1 MDTVEE
7 RVDTLERMV
16 ADFVAYA
23 KDAIP
28 RLDRTCE
35 RLDRTCERLDRDFEA
50 LRSEQREHVLEM
62 ARIADRI
69 GRFTEDIV
77 GPNIPRLAHEVFG
90 INQFQFFA
98 ERVEKVHHQDPARMR
113 EFDFV
118 VAGEGQLVIT
128 ESKSTAR
135 VKYIEEFAT
144 GLAEVF
150 DYFPEYKSYRIVPIF
165 ASMALGQ
172 DFVRRLTRLKIY
184 ALALGQRTM
193 ELLNLEEVRGPR
205 Q

>member
-23 KDAIP
+23 KEAIP
-28 RLDRTCE
+28 RLDK
-35 RLDRTCERLDRDFEA
+35 LAQDSK
-50 LRSEQREHVLEM
+50 SEQREHVLEM

-77 GPNIPRLAHEVFG
+77 GPNIPRLAREVFG
-90 INQFQFFA
+90 INPFQFFA
-98 ERVEKVHHQDPARMR
+98 ERVEKLHYQDPSRMR

-118 VAGEGQLVIT
+118 LAGSGQLVIT

-135 VKYIEEFAT
+135 FKYIEEFAT
-144 GLAEVF
+144 ALAEVF
-150 DYFPEYKSYRIVPIF
+150 DYFPEYRGYRVIPIF
-165 ASMALGQ
+165 ASMAIGQ